1 MATYIQQ
8 NWDDKR
14 AERWSRMQAQRG
26 EIYGPATERM
36 LDLADLRTGN
46 RILDVAAGT
55 GDQTLLAARH
65 VGPNGYVLAI
75 DTSTAMLTNAAEV
88 IRKAGLTNVE
98 TRIMDA
104 EDLDLDADSFDA
116 VICRLALH
124 TFPNP
129 PKAVREM
136 RRAVK
141 PAGKVAALV
150 RSTAGKNPYEGVPL
164 TVAHSLGSTVPPMFT
179 LSEPGVL
186 EKAFRDGGFPDVAVH
201 TVSTQRRFSSSVEVI
216 RNLRDVSIVGSVLA
230 KLPDAEREQAWAEVE
245 QQLRRFEGPN
255 GCEVPGE
262 LLIGVGT
269 K

>member
-1 MATYIQQ
+1 MATYIRSK
-8 NWDDKR
+8 WDDER
-14 AERWSRMQAQRG
+14 AEGWSRKQAQRG
-26 EIYGPATERM
+26 EIYGPATEKM

-46 RILDVAAGT
+46 RVLDVAAGT
-55 GDQTLLAARH
+55 GDQTLMAARR
-65 VGPNGYVLAI
+65 VGPSGFVLAI
-75 DTSTAMLTNAAEV
+75 DISTAMLTNAAEA

-116 VICRLALH
+116 IICRFGLQA
-124 TFPNP
+124 FPNP
-129 PKAVREM
+129 PKVVKAM
-136 RRAVK
+136 RRLMK
-141 PAGKVAALV
+141 PGGKVAVLV
-150 RSTAGKNPYEGVPL
+150 RSTTGKNPYEGVPWL
-164 TVAHSLGSTVPPMFT
+164 IAHRRGGTMGPMFA

-216 RNLRDVSIVGSVLA
+216 RSLKDEITGQRIA
-230 KLPDAEREQAWAEVE
+230 KLPDAEREQAWAEIE

-255 GCEVPGE
+255 GLELPGE
-262 LLIGVGT
+262 VLIGVGT